1 MPVHRTIDRT
11 MPPPASPPLKIA
23 LLGFSDFERS
33 ALGSCFRLA
42 GTRSPAYR
50 QVHMLTDAD
59 YLLADA
65 DHLPSVQLVVA
76 TERLAETVF
85 IGAQPPAGASAWMR
99 RPIDPVHVLR
109 ELDALVLM
117 GGSFSDDAG
126 PRGDEDRASVLP
138 ATAPAAATLPTAA
151 PPLVVASTQA
161 SAAAKAQP
169 GAAARP
175 HQSTAPRSPL
185 MQASAPAPGP
195 AAPRALL
202 VDDSEVALRFLE
214 TRLKPWGLQTDR
226 AATSE
231 HALELLARR
240 SYDYVFLDIELGAA
254 SEIDGL
260 ALCQLIK
267 RTPSAVNAMVVVLS
281 AHHSEL
287 DRVRGALA
295 GCDAYLGKPLE
306 ALELARLLQR
316 QGLKAPAAE
325 VAQTGT
331 RPG

>member
-117 GGSFSDDAG
+117 GGSFTDDAS
-126 PRGDEDRASVLP
+126 PLGDADRAAVLP
-138 ATAPAAATLPTAA
+138 ATPPAPASPPGAALP
-151 PPLVVASTQA
+151 VVVDLSPGP
-161 SAAAKAQP
+161 AAAKAQP
-169 GAAARP
+169 GEAA
-175 HQSTAPRSPL
+175 RSPL
-185 MQASAPAPGP
+185 MQAAAPAPLPG
-195 AAPRALL
+195 APRALL

-240 SYDYVFLDIELGAA
+240 SYDYVFLDIELGAG
-254 SEIDGL
+254 SELDGL

-325 VAQTGT
+325 IAQTGT

>member
-117 GGSFSDDAG
+117 GGSFTDDAS
-126 PRGDEDRASVLP
+126 PLGDADRAAVLP
-138 ATAPAAATLPTAA
+138 ATPPAPASPPGAALP
-151 PPLVVASTQA
+151 VVVDLSPGP
-161 SAAAKAQP
+161 AAAKAQP
-169 GAAARP
+169 GEAA
-175 HQSTAPRSPL
+175 RSPL
-185 MQASAPAPGP
+185 MQASAPAPLPG
-195 AAPRALL
+195 APRALL

-240 SYDYVFLDIELGAA
+240 SYDYVFLDIELGAG
-254 SEIDGL
+254 SELDGL

-325 VAQTGT
+325 IAQTGT